1 MMKTDELLAEYP
13 VISDQV
19 DKKEL
24 RVLLVELEQ
33 QLRQGQIGAVVEF
46 GCYAGTTSLF
56 LRRLLN
62 CYGVSPPFHVYDS
75 FEGLPPKQWQDESRA
90 GDQFVAGEL
99 SVGKKQFLRNFAK
112 AGLVPPVVHKGWFSD
127 LHDDDVPEGIHFAF
141 LDGDYYGSIHD
152 SLKLIEKKLAP
163 GAVVVVDDYANEA
176 LPGAAHAVDE
186 WRAQQPRSFRVQS
199 SLAVLR

>member
-1 MMKTDELLAEYP
+1 M
-13 VISDQV
+13 
-19 DKKEL
+19 
-24 RVLLVELEQ
+24 
-33 QLRQGQIGAVVEF
+33 
-46 GCYAGTTSLF
+46 
-56 LRRLLN
+56 
-62 CYGVSPPFHVYDS
+62 
-75 FEGLPPKQWQDESRA
+75 
-90 GDQFVAGEL
+90 
-99 SVGKKQFLRNFAK
+99 
-112 AGLVPPVVHKGWFSD
+112 VHKGWFSD